1 MPFCLYQLLKN
12 LILDLLE
19 KQSVEGDISIQHA
32 LLGALKNL
40 AIPHRNKEKLLQYG
54 IINILYPLIKSNQ
67 DLVVFKLLGTF
78 RMVIDG
84 QSEYSNFLVK

>member
-1 MPFCLYQLLKN
+1 MYKN
-12 LILDLLE
+12 LWNIILDLLE
-19 KQSVEGDISIQHA
+19 KQNVQGDISIQHA

-40 AIPHRNKEKLLQYG
+40 AILSRNKEKLLDYG
-54 IINILYPLIKSNQ
+54 IIKILYPLIKTNQ

-84 QSEYSNFLVK
+84 QSEYNKTSIK